1 VAPFTSA
8 FKLIKV
14 DESTPLGHYQVFDL
28 TPLFSSNPLH
38 RASAGLAKKRLSVIA
53 LKEQPERAIWIL
65 F

>member
-14 DESTPLGHYQVFDL
+14 DESMPLIHSQVFDL

-38 RASAGLAKKRLSVIA
+38 RASAGVAKKKLSIIA
-53 LKEQPERAIWIL
+53 CKEPPERAIWIL